1 MKRLLVCCLLLL
13 LGTALLAQDRQPA
26 PPGNP
31 FGPPQPPGAGRGP
44 DFKELIPALLDA
56 LKDSDAEVRQSA
68 ASALAAI
75 GHPALDPLVDV
86 LRDKD
91 QNKELRANAAYVLG
105 QMGHNAQEA
114 LPALT
119 KALKDDDKDVRRRA
133 AFAVQRIV
141 KDMGTSGGMMGSGM
155 MPPGAFPGAFPGAGG
170 GRPATP
176 SAPPDIKVADPGL
189 LTPSSTRPLEKKEE
203 TPKEEKKEE
212 KK

>member
-13 LGTALLAQDRQPA
+13 VGTALLAQDRQPT
-26 PPGNP
+26 PPVNP

-56 LKDSDAEVRQSA
+56 LKDNDADVRQSA
-68 ASALAAI
+68 ASALASIGRPAI
-75 GHPALDPLVDV
+75 DPLVDV

-114 LPALT
+114 LPTLT

-141 KDMGTSGGMMGSGM
+141 KDMGTSGGMMGGGMMMGSGM
-155 MPPGAFPGAFPGAGG
+155 MPPGAAAARG
-170 GRPATP
+170 PAP
-176 SAPPDIKVADPGL
+176 SDIKVNDPGL
-189 LTPSSTRPLEKKEE
+189 LSPSSSRPIEKDIKKPED
-203 TPKEEKKEE
+203 EKKEE